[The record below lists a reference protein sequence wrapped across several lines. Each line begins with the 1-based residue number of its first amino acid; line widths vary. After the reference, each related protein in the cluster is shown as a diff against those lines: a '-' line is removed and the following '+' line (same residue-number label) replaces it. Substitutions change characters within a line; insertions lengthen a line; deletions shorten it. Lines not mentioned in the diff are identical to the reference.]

1 MFIDDQ
7 PDYLEA
13 VFYWMKQRGYDPV
26 TITDGLKGIDLVRQ
40 GKVDIVFVDYKM
52 PAMGGVEV
60 IRRIREFNKT
70 IPIVIVTAYLNDV
83 MLHEVAELNISGMFP
98 KRGEFEELEDVLK
111 VILQLL
117 KKQKGQP

>member
-1 MFIDDQ
+1 
-7 PDYLEA
+7 
-13 VFYWMKQRGYDPV
+13 MKQRGYDPV
-26 TITDGLKGIDLVRQ
+26 TYTDPMKGIDLVRQ
-40 GKVDIVFVDYKM
+40 GKADIVFVDYKM
-52 PAMGGVEV
+52 PSMSGVEV

-70 IPIVIVTAYLNDV
+70 IPVVIVTAYLNDV